1 MVKTP
6 KEIVAQLDA
15 YVIGQDDAKK
25 PSQWPYITVIA
36 ACSCQKPCSAKLP
49 QRIYS

>member
-25 PSQWPYITVIA
+25 KPSQWLI
-36 ACSCQKPCSAKLP
+36 
-49 QRIYS
+49 